1 MSDASHRKFI
11 HFEPTNT
18 QRSKAKKKPNQFD
31 HIKRQ
36 LHATYVIHS
45 FRLSEWPEFV
55 ENEQFS
61 TKNDKQQAN
70 EAVKYPIKMKYE
82 NNANGK

>member
-1 MSDASHRKFI
+1 MHRIENSFI
-11 HFEPTNT
+11 SNRQILNEVK
-18 QRSKAKKKPNQFD
+18 QKKPNQFD